1 MLQSGIKKYV
11 NTPTTL
17 EAMTQHLSPSFQM
30 NMDVKRLQPY
40 FATISRYHYTGYKHS
55 KPTKQ

>member
-11 NTPTTL
+11 NTPRTL
-17 EAMTQHLSPSFQM
+17 EAMRQHLSPSFQM

-40 FATISRYHYTGYKHS
+40 FATISCYHYTGYKHP